1 MIEITL
7 KFDGY
12 QEAAA
17 VLLALGADA
26 AAGKPAKLVAT
37 ATDKPAAT
45 AGKPAKAEKPA
56 TSSQPA
62 TQASEPAK
70 TQPDASVGKA
80 TAATSPASTSLREK
94 QYPETGIPDLI
105 NKYAGANKENREV
118 AKKVLFALGKATNG
132 IGLKPEHFDAAHRA
146 FTLLND
152 GTAADVVLAG
162 LGGGEEDGGLG

>member
-12 QEAAA
+12 QDAAA

-26 AAGKPAKLVAT
+26 AAGKPATVP
-37 ATDKPAAT
+37 KPT
-45 AGKPAKAEKPA
+45 TTSAGKSVKAEKPA
-56 TSSQPA
+56 ASPPPA

-118 AKKVLFALGKATNG
+118 AKKVLFALGKATKG
-132 IGLKPEHFDAAHRA
+132 IELKPEHFDAAHRA

>member
-26 AAGKPAKLVAT
+26 AAGKPAKLVA
-37 ATDKPAAT
+37 DKTAAT

-105 NKYAGANKENREV
+105 NKYAGASKENREV

>member
-1 MIEITL
+1 MIEISL
-7 KFDGY
+7 KFDSY
-12 QEAAA
+12 QDAAA
-17 VLLALGADA
+17 MLLALGADA
-26 AAGKPAKLVAT
+26 AAGKPAKLP

-56 TSSQPA
+56 ASSPPA
-62 TQASEPAK
+62 AQANDQAK
-70 TQPDASVGKA
+70 TQPDASAGKA
-80 TAATSPASTSLREK
+80 TAAASPASTSLRDK

-118 AKKVLFALGKATNG
+118 AKKVLFALGKATKG
-132 IGLKPEHFDAAHRA
+132 IELKPEHFDAAHRA

-152 GTAADVVLAG
+152 GSAADVVLAG

>member
-37 ATDKPAAT
+37 ADKPAAS
-45 AGKPAKAEKPA
+45 AGKSAKTEKPA
-56 TSSQPA
+56 ASSPPA
-62 TQASEPAK
+62 AQANDQAK
-70 TQPDASVGKA
+70 TQPDASAGKT
-80 TAATSPASTSLREK
+80 TAAAPPASTSLRDK
-94 QYPETGIPDLI
+94 QYPETGLPDLI
-105 NKYAGANKENREV
+105 NKYAGINKENREV

-132 IGLKPEHFDAAHRA
+132 IGLNPEHFDAAHRA
-146 FTLLND
+146 FTLLNG

>member
-37 ATDKPAAT
+37 ADKPAAS
-45 AGKPAKAEKPA
+45 AGKSVKAEKPA
-56 TSSQPA
+56 ASPPPA

-118 AKKVLFALGKATNG
+118 AKKVLFALGKATKG
-132 IGLKPEHFDAAHRA
+132 IELKPEHFDAAHRA